1 MYAVRAPTCFDGSRF
16 LPGGATVLVA
26 GGRVA
31 GVEPFGC
38 DLPED
43 CELAA
48 YDGTLLSGLVDSHVH
63 LVTDSGP
70 DALGRVAGYSAA
82 EIDDVVTEALRRHL
96 AAGVTTVRDLGD
108 RDFTVVE
115 RRDRQAAG
123 RSPGRPPEPHIV
135 ASGPPVTVPGGHCHF
150 LGGVAEGVDQL
161 RAAVRDRVDRG
172 VDVVK
177 VMASGGM
184 NTPGS
189 DVTAPQYATDELRVL
204 VDEAHAAG
212 LPVAAHAHAA
222 AAVEQAVELRVESI
236 EHASYLTRSGAL
248 ADAPGVV
255 ALMAS
260 RADDEQLE
268 RLASSGIAV
277 CPTLGGFSVAALAK
291 APPPMLARMRELGVT
306 PESLH
311 EARLGLV
318 ARMAAAGVRLV
329 SGTDAG
335 IMPGKA
341 HGAYAEAVLELAAVE
356 PTAAA
361 LAAATSGAA
370 EVCGRRTGRLQT
382 GWDADLLVVG
392 GDLTQDLTALRRPV
406 AVVLAGQ
413 PLT

>member
-1 MYAVRAPTCFDGSRF
+1 MPGPVRTSTTVGMYAVRAPTCFDGSRF
-16 LPGGATVLVA
+16 LAGGATVLVA
-26 GGRVA
+26 DGRVA

-48 YDGTLLSGLVDSHVH
+48 YDGTLLPGLVDSHVH

-150 LGGVAEGVDQL
+150 LGGVAEGVGP
-161 RAAVRDRVDRG
+161 AAGRGPRPGRPGRRRGEGDGQRRDEH
-172 VDVVK
+172 
-177 VMASGGM
+177 
-184 NTPGS
+184 PGS

-291 APPPMLARMRELGVT
+291 APRRCWPGC
-306 PESLH
+306 
-311 EARLGLV
+311 
-318 ARMAAAGVRLV
+318 V
-329 SGTDAG
+329 SSA
-335 IMPGKA
+335 
-341 HGAYAEAVLELAAVE
+341 
-356 PTAAA
+356 
-361 LAAATSGAA
+361 
-370 EVCGRRTGRLQT
+370 
-382 GWDADLLVVG
+382 
-392 GDLTQDLTALRRPV
+392 
-406 AVVLAGQ
+406 
-413 PLT
+413 